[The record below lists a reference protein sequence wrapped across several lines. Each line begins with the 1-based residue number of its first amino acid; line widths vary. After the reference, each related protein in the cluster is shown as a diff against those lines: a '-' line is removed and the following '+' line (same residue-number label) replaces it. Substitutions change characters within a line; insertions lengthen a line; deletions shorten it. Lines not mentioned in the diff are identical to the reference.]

1 MSSPSRTS
9 RFLLLLLVA
18 GIAHGQE
25 LEIAVSPT
33 PVGSGARAAGM
44 ADAFVAI
51 ADDAT
56 AASWN
61 PAGLVQL
68 ERPELSI
75 VGSWNAVQE
84 TFSADWHPEF
94 DGRHGTSNL
103 DLNYLSVV
111 YPLPV
116 LLFERNAVVSL
127 NYQRKYDFSREFTF
141 RRNLSDGIGVELK
154 RLDFEQEGGLATV
167 SPAFAVELTQRLSAG
182 LSLNLWRSTF
192 LSENR
197 WTQDTKR
204 TSIPVLPASAGLFS
218 LTAHEEY
225 RDFSGENVT
234 AGLLWTPNYRWS
246 IGLRYDS
253 AFSGT
258 VKYSSRLRDL
268 GIFPLGRGM
277 VNTGDTGQRHERREV
292 RFPASLALGAA
303 YRVNDRLTLSADMTR
318 TDWHDFYVKD
328 VNGRRNSLV
337 DFSNLDDPWR
347 KPNLDPTHTVRFGAE
362 YVMLP
367 HVPRQQLKRLWTL
380 RGGLFYDE
388 EPATG
393 RPTGFY
399 LPRDRGSGDPD
410 PFYGF
415 AAGLGLL
422 LNQRLNIDVA
432 YQLRYGAGVNKD
444 MVRGVT
450 GFEEDVM
457 QHRALLSMVLYF

>member
-1 MSSPSRTS
+1 MLSPSRTAL
-9 RFLLLLLVA
+9 LLLLLVGA
-18 GIAHGQE
+18 ARGQE

-84 TFSADWHPEF
+84 SFSADWHPEF
-94 DGRHGTSNL
+94 DGDHRTSNV

-127 NYQRKYDFSREFTF
+127 SYQRKYDFSRDFTF
-141 RRNLSDGIGVELK
+141 RRNLGTGLGIELK

-182 LSLNLWRSTF
+182 VSLNLWRSTF
-192 LSENR
+192 LSDNR

-204 TSIPVLPASAGLFS
+204 TSIPVLPASAGLYT
-218 LTAHEEY
+218 LTSHEEY
-225 RDFSGENVT
+225 DDFSGENLT
-234 AGLLWTPNYRWS
+234 MGLLWSPTYRWS
-246 IGLRYDS
+246 AGVRYDS
-253 AFSGT
+253 AFTGT
-258 VKYSSRLRDL
+258 ATYRSRVSNL
-268 GIFPLGRGM
+268 GVFPLGSGTLQTSG
-277 VNTGDTGQRHERREV
+277 TGVYRERREV

-303 YRVNDRLTLSADMTR
+303 CRVNDRLTLSMDITR

-328 VNGRRNSLV
+328 AEGRRSSLV

-347 KPNLDPTHTVRFGAE
+347 KPNLDPTHTVRLGLE

-367 HVPRQQLKRLWTL
+367 KIPRQQLNRLWTV

-393 RPTGFY
+393 RPEGWHR
-399 LPRDRGSGDPD
+399 PRDRGTGEPE

-415 AAGLGLL
+415 AVGAGLL
-422 LNQRLNIDVA
+422 LNQRLNLDAA
-432 YQLRYGAGVNKD
+432 YQLRYGRGVNQD
-444 MVRGVT
+444 MVRGVA
-450 GFEEDVM
+450 GFEEDVF
-457 QHRALLSMVLYF
+457 QHRLLVSAVFYF